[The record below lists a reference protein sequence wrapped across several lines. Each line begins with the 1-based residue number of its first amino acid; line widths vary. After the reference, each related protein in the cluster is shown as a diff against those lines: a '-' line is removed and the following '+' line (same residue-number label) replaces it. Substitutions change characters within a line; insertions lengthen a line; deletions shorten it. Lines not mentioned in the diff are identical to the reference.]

1 MFTSQTQIKVVDRI
15 DHLAKSLT
23 EEQIEALYQCEKS
36 ELMLESVTLE
46 DLENT
51 LLFQCEPVPQMM
63 LEAFKSKAS
72 QLAVRVKKFANQL
85 ERQTPNLTCGEIEI
99 GKPRK
104 SGAVAVQVAKIPLSD
119 GQSVSIA
126 FHAPDNDPLKINAD
140 DTLIA
145 FRFLL
150 NSRDVTHAVA
160 AKGGQDVSLKEATT
174 KLGALAEKNSDKFTA
189 AQAKKNADAAALE
202 EAQEKAQELEGQ
214 AAQLNSEATDLEI
227 KGDEVEM
234 RIKRLQTQIGTQ
246 NDIQDELRKQ
256 LAKKTTPATTDTS
269 DAIDFESLKAGG
281 ASSKAINDY
290 IESNFEFG
298 SKDFKDI
305 IPKSGGRA
313 SQGLYVTGTYDLYK
327 ELSDSSVEQGYM
339 VGKSALERLFASYL
353 DLSDYDI
360 RTISNAGMDSG
371 KSQKLG
377 LNFEKA
383 LSKGYTK
390 PQFEAFLRKAQ
401 GFVVEDSELGIN
413 ADTTPKDSDD
423 NVDPVVKLFREPK
436 LKAAVEAARKVEGGN
451 RAFSTLGTL
460 ADIDVAGE
468 KGMDRSLFVSNM
480 TGRIKT
486 LHKNGNQEAV
496 DAILAMVAAYND
508 VAPKAAI
515 TARNGVWMLGSKQG
529 SDNVIHVSFNESEF
543 QSNLSGEDK
552 ATVQALRDAGY
563 QVLFENDKGYSI
575 IQPNG
580 GVVATGSSYPTFKEH
595 LEYYAEQ
602 VAVGQELDTNASS
615 QNPADQHQ
623 NYGYL
628 VEDSRG
634 LPTNNSLNKL
644 KPSDLESGE
653 YVIEYG
659 EHSHITVKKVGG
671 EIQATWVVA
680 GGLDVDTASYPSVS
694 KLKHFGTQKMDQL
707 GGAVSERLF
716 KNGYTQEE
724 LDKAASHNSN
734 VVNLNGN
741 AKASE
746 ENVDPALELKGVGD
760 VVRIG
765 DSVCVIENIDVE
777 SESAAM
783 YDRED
788 DYRFVADKSLLERN
802 KVYLKGIHKEYEAI
816 SGNVS
821 LVDELKPIIKDL
833 PTDGWFYDNGNPT
846 FKFNDDIY
854 DALRAKDYSIDD
866 ARIKAQQLK
875 DEIIMGNIDYF
886 ANFHDQPAE
895 AQEPEPQEDVEI
907 DSNLFWYGL
916 RARPFSIGAA
926 PSIQQSAILTAEQ
939 AQVAFPSVGNSVRHG
954 AVGYSEQLSDNEVS
968 SFEFVPLFETTAA
981 IDDEDI
987 EYTARELLLGWLDSK
1002 GLSTVEK
1009 NEIDTLVQA
1018 VSLGNI
1024 NSVFAKVIRELPV
1037 FKNRKSDKKEYDQ
1050 FRAELEAID
1059 AEVLKRVAD
1068 EMGIVAVKGDNA
1080 DEATK
1085 GKTEEE
1091 KQLLAL
1097 DPNEF
1102 TFGAI
1107 YDTEGRQDGKTIAS
1121 RIRAFITQGK
1131 KQGKLPKDLK
1141 ISVKNQRGGFS
1152 TAIIMRI
1159 TDLPESIRVN
1169 SDAALQSAIDND
1181 GRLAHGQSRYSEE
1194 LTNLI
1199 KYVEAY
1205 VDQFNHLS
1213 GDAYGDYGYDHAL
1226 YGNHLQLDAAFSNER
1241 WVQELESFTEAH
1253 QSGDETEKPELDV
1266 NGIRD
1271 ALDEDGKLQLEQLEE
1286 FTGFKIQ
1293 LGKQELI
1300 LPNGKAKS
1308 RTINDESDV
1317 EWVINEFHDDL
1328 AIALEEKAVA
1338 QLESLTNWQSEH
1350 YYYGDDFQGHV
1361 KIDSS
1366 INTSHSDS
1374 DAIDGLYGRKNLTA
1388 AVGTRFVRIYPVVKA
1403 GEFKFAAYSND
1414 SSKHF
1419 GDFTNHSELEM
1430 LCIFALELSDK
1441 QPEQENS
1448 DEMEHVDKVR
1458 EIRDYSGEAT
1468 LEVLEQF
1475 QAELEAAYSHFEES
1489 GTYAENEALMEA
1501 AFANYVALQDQVAA

>member
-189 AQAKKNADAAALE
+189 AQTKKNADATALE
-202 EAQEKAQELEGQ
+202 EAQEKAQELEEQ
-214 AAQLNSEATDLEI
+214 AALLNSEATDLEI

-234 RIKRLQTQIGTQ
+234 RIKRLQTQIDTQ
-246 NDIQDELRKQ
+246 NEIQDELRKQ
-256 LAKKTTPATTDTS
+256 LAKKQAPAATATS
-269 DAIDFESLKAGG
+269 DTIKLVDTASLVDNRVKFTDWSKYSSDEIAIIKHHDKLLREAALADDAFQKVIANHKQGNGMVTEAFRQTKEYKDAKYNWDLADANAKTYRALKPNKKLLLQV
-281 ASSKAINDY
+281 SK
-290 IESNFEFG
+290 
-298 SKDFKDI
+298 
-305 IPKSGGRA
+305 
-313 SQGLYVTGTYDLYK
+313 
-327 ELSDSSVEQGYM
+327 
-339 VGKSALERLFASYL
+339 ERL
-353 DLSDYDI
+353 DNKKKGHI
-360 RTISNAGMDSG
+360 P
-371 KSQKLG
+371 
-377 LNFEKA
+377 E
-383 LSKGYTK
+383 SK
-390 PQFEAFLRKAQ
+390 
-401 GFVVEDSELGIN
+401 V
-413 ADTTPKDSDD
+413 SDD
-423 NVDPVVKLFREPK
+423 DSTDPVIKLFRNPK
-436 LKAAVEAARKVEGGN
+436 LKAAVEAARKVEGGS
-451 RAFSTLGTL
+451 RAFSTLGTI
-460 ADIDVAGE
+460 AGIDVAGE

-515 TARNGVWMLGSKQG
+515 TARNGVWTLGSKQG

-765 DSVCVIENIDVE
+765 ESVCVIENIDVE
-777 SESAAM
+777 SESATM

-788 DYRFVADKSLLERN
+788 DYRFVADKPLLERN

-1068 EMGIVAVKGDNA
+1068 EMGIVAVKGDEA

-1091 KQLLAL
+1091 QQLLAL

-1102 TFGAI
+1102 TSGSI
-1107 YDTEGRQDGKTIAS
+1107 YDSEKIGDTKTIAS
-1121 RIRAFITQGK
+1121 RIRSFITSLRKAGRIPS
-1131 KQGKLPKDLK
+1131 GVK
-1141 ISVKNQRGGFS
+1141 ISVKKKSHN
-1152 TAIIMRI
+1152 AINLELV
-1159 TDLPESIRVN
+1159 DLPNGV
-1169 SDAALQSAIDND
+1169 ALFNPAFLQFEIDNPNA
-1181 GRLAHGQSRYSEE
+1181 GYSLAPNPRYSEE
-1194 LTNLI
+1194 VDNLI
-1199 KYVEAY
+1199 RFVESY
-1205 VDQFNHLS
+1205 VDQFNYDNS
-1213 GDAYGDYGYDHAL
+1213 DSMTDYFDVNFYGGR
-1226 YGNHLQLDAAFSNER
+1226 LDVEYHFKNAR
-1241 WVQELESFTEAH
+1241 KVTELEALTTTH
-1253 QSGDETEKPELDV
+1253 QLGDETEKPELDV

-1271 ALDEDGKLQLEQLEE
+1271 ALDEDSKLQLEQLEE

-1293 LGKQELI
+1293 LGKQELT

>member
-126 FHAPDNDPLKINAD
+126 FHAPDNDPLQINAD

-189 AQAKKNADAAALE
+189 AQTKKNADATALE
-202 EAQEKAQELEGQ
+202 EAQEKAQELEEQ
-214 AAQLNSEATDLEI
+214 AALLNSEATDLEI

-234 RIKRLQTQIGTQ
+234 RIKRLQTQIDTQ
-246 NDIQDELRKQ
+246 NEIQDELRKQ
-256 LAKKTTPATTDTS
+256 LAKKQAPAATATS
-269 DAIDFESLKAGG
+269 DTIKLVDTASLVDNRVKFTDWSKYSSDEIAIIKHHDKLQREAALADDAFQKVIANHKQGNGMVTEAFRQTKEYKDAKYNWDLADANAKTYRALKPNKKLLLQV
-281 ASSKAINDY
+281 SK
-290 IESNFEFG
+290 
-298 SKDFKDI
+298 
-305 IPKSGGRA
+305 
-313 SQGLYVTGTYDLYK
+313 
-327 ELSDSSVEQGYM
+327 
-339 VGKSALERLFASYL
+339 ERL
-353 DLSDYDI
+353 DNKKKGHI
-360 RTISNAGMDSG
+360 P
-371 KSQKLG
+371 
-377 LNFEKA
+377 E
-383 LSKGYTK
+383 SK
-390 PQFEAFLRKAQ
+390 
-401 GFVVEDSELGIN
+401 V
-413 ADTTPKDSDD
+413 SDD
-423 NVDPVVKLFREPK
+423 DSTDPVLKLFRNPK
-436 LKAAVEAARKVEGGN
+436 LKAAVEAARKVEGGS
-451 RAFSTLGTL
+451 RAFSTLGTI
-460 ADIDVAGE
+460 AGIDVAGE

-515 TARNGVWMLGSKQG
+515 TARNNVWMLGSKQG

-694 KLKHFGTQKMDQL
+694 KLKHFGAQKMDQL

-765 DSVCVIENIDVE
+765 ESVCVIENIDVE
-777 SESAAM
+777 SESATM

-1181 GRLAHGQSRYSEE
+1181 GRLAYGQSRYSEE

>member
-1 MFTSQTQIKVVDRI
+1 MFASQNQIKVVDRI
-15 DHLAKSLT
+15 DHLAKSIT
-23 EEQIEALYQCEKS
+23 AEQIEALYQCEKS

-46 DLENT
+46 ELENT

-85 ERQTPNLTCGEIEI
+85 ERQTPNLTCGEVEI

-104 SGAVAVQVAKIPLSD
+104 SGAVAVQIAKIPLSD

-150 NSRDVTHAVA
+150 NSRDVTHTVA
-160 AKGGQDVSLKEATT
+160 PKGGQDVSLKEATT
-174 KLGALAEKNSDKFTA
+174 KLGTLAEKNSDKFSA
-189 AQAKKNADAAALE
+189 AQAKKNADAAALQS
-202 EAQEKAQELEGQ
+202 AQEKAQELEEE
-214 AAQLNSEATDLEI
+214 AAQLNTEATNLEI
-227 KGDEVEM
+227 QGDEVGA
-234 RIKRLQTQIGTQ
+234 RIKRLKTQISTQ

-256 LAKKTTPATTDTS
+256 LAAKLAPTATNTEFDGLNTS
-269 DAIDFESLKAGG
+269 TVADRELKDGDNIELG
-281 ASSKAINDY
+281 NGWTVSVDGSSYVHNNEYGVTLKHNGKVVFFRV
-290 IESNFEFG
+290 N
-298 SKDFKDI
+298 
-305 IPKSGGRA
+305 RA
-313 SQGLYVTGTYDLYK
+313 
-327 ELSDSSVEQGYM
+327 E
-339 VGKSALERLFASYL
+339 
-353 DLSDYDI
+353 
-360 RTISNAGMDSG
+360 
-371 KSQKLG
+371 KLG
-377 LNFEKA
+377 ARKGWQPPKPMTLKSF
-383 LSKGYTK
+383 LSGSSQHVTDYLANS
-390 PQFEAFLRKAQ
+390 EAENN
-401 GFVVEDSELGIN
+401 GNEVEGSGDDSI
-413 ADTTPKDSDD
+413 
-423 NVDPVVKLFREPK
+423 DPVVKLFRDPK

-460 ADIDVAGE
+460 ANIDVAGE
-468 KGMDRSLFVSNM
+468 RGMDRSLFVSNM

-515 TARNGVWMLGSKQG
+515 TARNSVWKLGSKQG
-529 SDNVIHVSFNESEF
+529 SDNVIYVSFNESEF
-543 QSNLSGEDK
+543 QANLSGEDK

-575 IQPNG
+575 IQPDG
-580 GVVATGSSYPTFKEH
+580 GVAATGSSYPTFKEH

-602 VAVGQELDTNASS
+602 VAVGQELDANASS
-615 QNPADQHQ
+615 QNPSDQYQ

-634 LPTNNSLNKL
+634 LPTKNSLNKL

-659 EHSHITVKKVGG
+659 EHSHITVKKVGS

-680 GGLDVDTASYPSVS
+680 GGLDVDTTSYPSVS

-746 ENVDPALELKGVGD
+746 ENVDPALELKDVGD

-765 DSVCVIENIDVE
+765 DAICVIEKINVD
-777 SESAAM
+777 SESATM

-788 DYRFVADKSLLERN
+788 DYRFFADKSLLDRN
-802 KVYLKGIHKEYEAI
+802 NVYLKGIHKEYEAI

-846 FKFNDDIY
+846 FKFNDDIH

-886 ANFHDQPAE
+886 ANFHDQPIE
-895 AQEPEPQEDVEI
+895 AQEPEAQEDVEI

-916 RARPFSIGAA
+916 RARPFSIGAV

-954 AVGYSEQLSDNEVS
+954 AVGYSEQLSENEVS
-968 SFEFVPLFETTAA
+968 SFEFVPLFETAA
-981 IDDEDI
+981 HIDDEDI

-1002 GLSTVEK
+1002 GLSAVEQ
-1009 NEIDTLVQA
+1009 NEIDTLIQA
-1018 VSLGNI
+1018 VSLGDI

-1068 EMGIVAVKGDNA
+1068 EMGIVAVKGDGA

-1091 KQLLAL
+1091 QQLLAL

-1102 TFGAI
+1102 TSGSI
-1107 YDTEGRQDGKTIAS
+1107 YGSEKIGDTKTIAS
-1121 RIRAFITQGK
+1121 RIRSFITSLRKAGRIPS
-1131 KQGKLPKDLK
+1131 GVK
-1141 ISVKNQRGGFS
+1141 ISVKKKS
-1152 TAIIMRI
+1152 HKAIGLELV
-1159 TDLPESIRVN
+1159 DLPNGV
-1169 SDAALQSAIDND
+1169 ALFNPAFLQFEIDNPNAD
-1181 GRLAHGQSRYSEE
+1181 YSLAPNPRYSEE
-1194 LTNLI
+1194 VDNLI
-1199 KYVEAY
+1199 RFVEAY
-1205 VDQFNHLS
+1205 VDQFNYDNS
-1213 GDAYGDYGYDHAL
+1213 DSMTDYFDVNFYGGR
-1226 YGNHLQLDAAFSNER
+1226 LDVEYHFKNAR
-1241 WVQELESFTEAH
+1241 KVIELEALTTTH
-1253 QSGDETEKPELDV
+1253 QLGDEAEKPELDV

-1293 LGKQELI
+1293 LGKQELT
-1300 LPNGKAKS
+1300 LPNGKTKS

-1317 EWVINEFHDDL
+1317 EWVIGEFHDDL
-1328 AIALEEKAVA
+1328 ATALEEKAAA
-1338 QLESLTNWQSEH
+1338 QLESLTNWQSERF
-1350 YYYGDDFQGHV
+1350 YYGEGFQGQIRINELLHPNR
-1361 KIDSS
+1361 SS
-1366 INTSHSDS
+1366 SDS
-1374 DAIDGLYGRKNLTA
+1374 IDGLYGRNNLN
-1388 AVGTRFVRIYPVVKA
+1388 AVIGTRFVRIYPVVKA
-1403 GEFKFAAYSND
+1403 GEFKFAAYSVD

-1441 QPEQENS
+1441 KPEQENS
-1448 DEMEHVDKVR
+1448 DEMKHVDKLKA
-1458 EIRDYSGEAT
+1458 IRDYSGEAT
-1468 LEVLEQF
+1468 QEILEQF
-1475 QAELEAAYSHFEES
+1475 QAELEAAYSYFEES
-1489 GTYAENEALMEA
+1489 GTYAENEALMEV
-1501 AFANYVALQDQVAA
+1501 AFANYVALQDQAAA